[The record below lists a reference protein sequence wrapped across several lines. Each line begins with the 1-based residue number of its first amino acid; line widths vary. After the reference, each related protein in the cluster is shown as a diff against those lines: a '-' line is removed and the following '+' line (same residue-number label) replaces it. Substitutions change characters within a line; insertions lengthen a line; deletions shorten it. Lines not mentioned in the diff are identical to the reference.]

1 MATVILC
8 LAVQV
13 SPFEVKEKKK
23 PTTTTSNLSARSC
36 VSLPFRKPMIM
47 TREPFP
53 NVGHTHTSGR
63 RTQLFPVARKTWKV
77 PLTPQQWT
85 LWQRAAHLSHISAT
99 ALRAAAS
106 FNMLAGNIATY
117 NLEAR
122 ATAQHEWK
130 EAKAELPVQ
139 FQHGR
144 WAEGPAKAFQER
156 RRAWCTPT
164 RTTREESL
172 LVWNFFQECSLP
184 VQKAAWGFQARF
196 CRACEPQVVFPGSMA
211 GMEQET
217 SRPKQ

>member
-47 TREPFP
+47 TREAFP

-63 RTQLFPVARKTWKV
+63 GTQLFPVARKTWKV
-77 PLTPQQWT
+77 PPPPTMNT
-85 LWQRAAHLSHISAT
+85 LAEGCSSFTHSAT
-99 ALRAAAS
+99 ALQAAAS

-172 LVWNFFQECSLP
+172 LVWNFF
-184 VQKAAWGFQARF
+184 
-196 CRACEPQVVFPGSMA
+196 
-211 GMEQET
+211 
-217 SRPKQ
+217 